1 MCASRRTAVLF
12 VFVLGL
18 GLYAQPTNP
27 VVVLTLIK
35 YLIRIHI
42 GEGGLQAIYC
52 HKKQQQGLQGR

>member
-18 GLYAQPTNP
+18 GLYTQPTNP

-35 YLIRIHI
+35 YLRRIHI
-42 GEGGLQAIYC
+42 GREGG
-52 HKKQQQGLQGR
+52 